1 MKQPV
6 ALSGS
11 IQISRNSL
19 RGRVQKD
26 HNRSQGEEGG
36 STKDHIGSQ
45 GVQQKWPMKA
55 MNTSHIFL
63 NLHQMSFKIYG
74 GGGGGGGGKNAQFEM
89 NII

>member
-74 GGGGGGGGKNAQFEM
+74 GGG
-89 NII
+89 